1 MLLTI
6 WCPHTF
12 GHVVHIKIPSSMIK
26 KIKQAYLRT
35 TLYIN
40 LFRRWEIK
48 PHFEQGHLKPTDSSH
63 LEKYSQEPHNI

>member
-1 MLLTI
+1 
-6 WCPHTF
+6 
-12 GHVVHIKIPSSMIK
+12 MIK